1 MFKNVRLTD
10 EKIERGIGVSFRP
23 RKLNL
28 IEKYIAHVR
37 NAQYKFCVARAGYYK
52 GIYPKW
58 VFIKYRDKLKIA
70 FNDVFLIASDAKFAL
85 ILGYIDFDNNRG
97 DYNLD

>member
-10 EKIERGIGVSFRP
+10 EEIERGIGVSFRP

-37 NAQYKFCVARAGYYK
+37 DAQYKFCVARDGYYK

-58 VFIKYRDKLKIA
+58 VLLNTGINLK
-70 FNDVFLIASDAKFAL
+70 
-85 ILGYIDFDNNRG
+85 
-97 DYNLD
+97 